1 MDLYTSNKIL
11 HFVIFFFVE
20 IYFVPDVPPVRRPAA
35 RPKAKRRA
43 RSARPPLRSPYC
55 KFSRSDLLSF
65 ISLHCSGRPGAII
78 GKTFSVSDV
87 GWML

>member
-1 MDLYTSNKIL
+1 MDLYTSNKFL
-11 HFVIFFFVE
+11 HFAIFFFVE
-20 IYFVPDVPPVRRPAA
+20 LYFAPNVLPVRRPAA
-35 RPKAKRRA
+35 RAKAKRRA
-43 RSARPPLRSPYC
+43 RIARPPPASPYC

-65 ISLHCSGRPGAII
+65 ISFHCSGRPGAII